1 MAHELRT
8 PIAELRA
15 LADVALKWDG
25 DRETSLGYF
34 KDAQDVA
41 RQMERIVTTLLSLA
55 RCQSGTMTVVREG
68 VNLGDLIREV
78 WDGHRQA
85 AAERHL
91 AVTFD
96 VAGQMVIETDRTM
109 LHSIVSNLL
118 ANAAQY
124 ARVGGTV
131 ACRAVANGSG
141 LKLTVTN
148 DVDCLSPDDLPHM
161 LEAFWRKDA
170 ARTDGSHCGL
180 GLTLVAAYAAAL
192 GGKIEVSL
200 LQHDTLCAALD
211 LPCVDVSERIAAYD
225 RPFRQEG
232 TYCPAGRMSA
242 AKSPRVAPG
251 PWPAAGC
258 VPAAPIGT
266 EGSALAPP
274 KAGAIPAPCAGAAA
288 EP

>member
-1 MAHELRT
+1 
-8 PIAELRA
+8 
-15 LADVALKWDG
+15 
-25 DRETSLGYF
+25 
-34 KDAQDVA
+34 
-41 RQMERIVTTLLSLA
+41 MERDRDFHLALTL

-131 ACRAVANGSG
+131 AWLLSSRTASG

-161 LEAFWRKDA
+161 MEAFWRKDA

-200 LQHDTLCAALD
+200 PTHDSLCAALD
-211 LPCVDVSERIAAYD
+211 LP
-225 RPFRQEG
+225 
-232 TYCPAGRMSA
+232 
-242 AKSPRVAPG
+242 
-251 PWPAAGC
+251 
-258 VPAAPIGT
+258 
-266 EGSALAPP
+266 
-274 KAGAIPAPCAGAAA
+274 
-288 EP
+288 